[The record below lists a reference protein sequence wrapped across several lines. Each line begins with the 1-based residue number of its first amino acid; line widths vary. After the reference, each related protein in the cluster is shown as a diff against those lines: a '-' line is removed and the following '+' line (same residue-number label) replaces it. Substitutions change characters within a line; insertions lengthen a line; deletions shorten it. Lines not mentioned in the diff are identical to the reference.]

1 MKNLS
6 IFSKHFWP
14 ENFKI
19 NEIALK
25 LKKKF
30 RVNVY
35 TSQQAYNNQKYKMNL
50 KNLKNRK
57 LHGINITYFS
67 SFVRKKDSFF
77 NIFLDYISY
86 VINLTVKINFYL
98 KRETDVCFTYATSP
112 IFQSIPAIYYS
123 KIKKVPNVIWVQ
135 DLWPEV
141 LEDTGYIKNKF
152 ILNLVDRLVNIIY
165 QNSDLILAQS
175 ESFEK
180 HLKKKYK
187 LKNKVFT
194 LYQPADYSFQKF
206 NFKKSKYF
214 YITYAGNFGKAQDFK
229 TILNAF
235 KSNEINENIKLNLI
249 GSGKKFNYL
258 KDEIKKNKLNSK
270 IILSSFKN
278 KNKINKI
285 LKSSSAFFISLNYG
299 KSLNKTIP
307 GKFQTY
313 ISYGKPILICSYSE
327 LNNFIVKN
335 NLGLA
340 CKPNDTKKLIYN
352 INRTFN
358 MKEYQKKKIY
368 FLSKNIYEQ
377 LFEINKVTKKLETYL
392 YMAKTKYVKKNLL

>member
-1 MKNLS
+1 MRYLS

-35 TSQQAYNNQKYKMNL
+35 TSQPGYNNQKYKTNL
-50 KNLKNRK
+50 KNKK
-57 LHGINITYFS
+57 LNGINITYFS
-67 SFVRKKDSFF
+67 SFKKKNESFF
-77 NIFLDYISY
+77 SIFLNYISY
-86 VINLTVKINFYL
+86 VINLTVKINFFL
-98 KRETDVCFTYATSP
+98 KRESDVCFTYATSP
-112 IFQSIPAIYYS
+112 VFQSIPAIYYS

-141 LEDTGYIKNKF
+141 LEDTGYVKNKF
-152 ILNLVDRLVNIIY
+152 LINLVDRLVNIIY

-194 LYQPADYSFQKF
+194 LYQPSDYSFQKY

-214 YITYAGNFGKAQDFK
+214 YITYAGNFGKSQDFN

-235 KSNEINENIKLNLI
+235 KSNQINENIKLNLI

-258 KDEIKKNKLNSK
+258 KNEINKNKLNSK

-285 LKSSSAFFISLNYG
+285 LKASSAFFITLNNG

-313 ISYGKPILICSYSE
+313 ICYGKPILIC
-327 LNNFIVKN
+327 
-335 NLGLA
+335 
-340 CKPNDTKKLIYN
+340 
-352 INRTFN
+352 
-358 MKEYQKKKIY
+358 
-368 FLSKNIYEQ
+368 
-377 LFEINKVTKKLETYL
+377 
-392 YMAKTKYVKKNLL
+392 

>member
-1 MKNLS
+1 MRNLS

-30 RVNVY
+30 IVNVY
-35 TSQQAYNNQKYKMNL
+35 TSQPGYNNQKYDTNT
-50 KNLKNRK
+50 KNKKFN
-57 LHGINITYFS
+57 GINITYFS
-67 SFVRKKDSFF
+67 SLKKKNESFF
-77 NIFLDYISY
+77 SIFLDYVSY
-86 VINLTVKINFYL
+86 VINLTVKINFFL
-98 KRETDVCFTYATSP
+98 KRKTDLCFTYATSP
-112 IFQSIPAIYYS
+112 VFQAIPAIYYS
-123 KIKKVPNVIWVQ
+123 KVKKVPNVIWVQ

-141 LEDTGYIKNKF
+141 LEDTGYIKNKLLLSF
-152 ILNLVDRLVNIIY
+152 IDKLVNILY

-175 ESFEK
+175 ESFNK

-194 LYQPADYSFQKF
+194 LYHPSDYKFQKY
-206 NFKKSKYF
+206 NYKKNKFF

-235 KSNEINENIKLNLI
+235 KSNKINRNIKLNLI

-258 KDEIKKNKLNSK
+258 KNEIIKNKLSSK
-270 IILSSFKN
+270 IVLSSFKS

-285 LKSSSAFFISLNYG
+285 LKESSAFFMSLNNG

-335 NLGLA
+335 SIGLA
-340 CKPNDTKKLIYN
+340 SKPNDTKKLIYN
-352 INRTFN
+352 INRAFN
-358 MKEYQKKKIY
+358 MKENQKKNIY
-368 FLSKNIYEQ
+368 FSSKKIYEQ
-377 LFEINKVTKKLETYL
+377 LFEINKVTKKLENYL
-392 YMAKTKYVKKNLL
+392 YMARTKYVKKNLL